1 MSKKTVRQLAEI
13 VKIPLDRLLV
23 QLKEAGLPATKPEDE
38 ISEDEKAKLLAH
50 LRQRH
55 GNTDAEN
62 SPNRVVLKRRKV
74 SELKQASVPGTATK
88 TISVEVRKEKTY
100 IKREQP
106 VVKTSVVK
114 TTPTVVEAVIE
125 KIVVVETPTV
135 EISMPAVEVSK
146 IVEVETAPIVKIAAV
161 AADKP
166 HKEHRPKKPVIVDDF
181 ELEEPEVVLE
191 AKFAVAIKD
200 DKKSKSDKP
209 AKPKEIDEARK
220 QQLEKEQRLEDSIN
234 RTAERVRANAAAKL
248 NPPAQRPRHANS
260 GTPNNNNASRTNNN
274 GNNNGNTN
282 TPRPNNG
289 NNTPRTNNNAPRPAN
304 NSAVAPS
311 ANTVTPRPANTNAP
325 ARVNAPP
332 RGTNNAPP
340 RGNNNAGVR
349 GNNNAGGGAGS
360 SANSNRGNNDSGRE
374 NNNRNKKKGKG
385 AKQPSRNVIQNDSK
399 HQFEMPVA
407 QMVYEVTVPEMI
419 SVADL
424 ANKMNVKA
432 ALAIK
437 HLMKLGI
444 MATINQTIDQDTAAI
459 LVEDMGHTPIMQ
471 SDDDFER
478 EMLAEVTEDDTHP
491 ELPRAPIVT
500 IMGHVDHGKTSLLD
514 YIRKT
519 RVAAGEAGGITQ
531 HIGAYQVKTD
541 HGSVTFLD
549 TPGHAAFTAMRA
561 RGADVTD
568 VVIIV
573 VAADDGVMPQTK
585 EAVEHARAA
594 KVPIIVALNKMDKPG
609 ANPDK
614 VMQELS
620 VLNVLAEEWGGDV
633 QFLKISAKTG
643 EGVDDLIESL
653 IVQTEILELKAPVA
667 GAASGIVI
675 ESRLD
680 RGRGAVA
687 TILVQR
693 GTLENG
699 QMVLCGHEY
708 GRVRAMF
715 NENGKAIK
723 TAGPCE
729 PVEILGLSG
738 TPNAGDEFLVVQ
750 NERVAKELA
759 KHREDRKRL
768 KRHAEQATSLEDVFN
783 RMKAGEQA
791 SLNLV
796 LKTDVQGSLEALRSS
811 LLELS
816 NDEVEV
822 KVVYGGVGGINEGD
836 VNLALAS
843 GAILMGFNVRADA
856 TSRRMIEERGVDLHY
871 YSIIYE
877 AIDEVK
883 KSISGMLAP
892 EIKEQFMGLAEVR
905 SVFKSPKLG
914 AIAGCMV
921 LDGTVKR
928 NLPIRVLRDNVV
940 VYEGVLESL
949 RHYKDDVAEVKMG
962 MECGIGVK
970 NYNDVRAG
978 DQIEVF
984 ERIEVRR
991 EL

>member
-1 MSKKTVRQLAEI
+1 MSKKTVGQLAEI

-23 QLKEAGLPATKPEDE
+23 QLKEAGVSATKAEDE
-38 ISEDEKAKLLAH
+38 ISEEEKIKLLAH
-50 LRQRH
+50 LRKRH
-55 GNTDAEN
+55 GTEAEN
-62 SPNRVVLKRRKV
+62 LPNKVVLKRRKV
-74 SELKQASVPGTATK
+74 SELTQSSTPGSATK

-100 IKREQP
+100 IKREQ
-106 VVKTSVVK
+106 VVPEITEVKITSTIEVS
-114 TTPTVVEAVIE
+114 EASVIE
-125 KIVVVETPTV
+125 TQKLVNVDETTQV
-135 EISMPAVEVSK
+135 LAVASDSAKKRV
-146 IVEVETAPIVKIAAV
+146 IVE
-161 AADKP
+161 
-166 HKEHRPKKPVIVDDF
+166 DF
-181 ELEEPEVVLE
+181 ELEELKVVSNVKSELTDLE
-191 AKFAVAIKD
+191 HSQKLQ
-200 DKKSKSDKP
+200 
-209 AKPKEIDEARK
+209 R
-220 QQLEKEQRLEDSIN
+220 EKEQRLEDSIN

-248 NPPAQRPRHANS
+248 NPPIQRPRNNNS
-260 GTPNNNNASRTNNN
+260 GAPSNTGSRPNNAARPNNNS
-274 GNNNGNTN
+274 
-282 TPRPNNG
+282 
-289 NNTPRTNNNAPRPAN
+289 PRTNAN
-304 NSAVAPS
+304 
-311 ANTVTPRPANTNAP
+311 ANTSALPNNVVVASPVANTAAARAAANANAP

-332 RGTNNAPP
+332 RGTNTPP
-340 RGNNNAGVR
+340 RGSNSVGAR
-349 GNNNAGGGAGS
+349 GNNNAGGGAGN
-360 SANSNRGNNDSGRE
+360 SANGNRNDG
-374 NNNRNKKKGKG
+374 NRNKKKGKN
-385 AKQPSRNVIQNDSK
+385 AKQPSRNVIQNDGK

-471 SDDDFER
+471 SDDDFEK
-478 EMLAEVTEDDTHP
+478 EMLAEVTEDESYP

-594 KVPIIVALNKMDKPG
+594 NVPIIVALNKMDKPG

-693 GTLENG
+693 GTLESG
-699 QMVLCGHEY
+699 QMVLCGQEY

-715 NENGKAIK
+715 NENGKTIK

-729 PVEILGLSG
+729 PVEILGLSS

-811 LLELS
+811 LIDLS
-816 NDEVEV
+816 NDEVTV

-905 SVFKSPKLG
+905 DVFKSPKLG

-921 LDGTVKR
+921 LDGVVKR
-928 NLPIRVLRDNVV
+928 NLPIRVLRENVV

-949 RHYKDDVAEVKMG
+949 RRFKDDVSEVKMG

-970 NYNDVRAG
+970 NYNDIRDG

>member
-1 MSKKTVRQLAEI
+1 MSNKTVRQLADI

-23 QLKEAGLPATKPEDE
+23 QLKEAGVNASQAEDQ
-38 ISEDEKAKLLAH
+38 ITEDEKTKLLAH
-50 LRQRH
+50 LRSRH
-55 GNTDAEN
+55 GNAAAEN
-62 SPNRVVLKRRKV
+62 LPNRVVLKRRKV
-74 SELKQASVPGTATK
+74 TELKQSSVPGSATK

-106 VVKTSVVK
+106 VVEKSPEKNTQQVEVKTAPVVENVVETSVVE
-114 TTPTVVEAVIE
+114 TTVVETKNDAP
-125 KIVVVETPTV
+125 VETKSAQS
-135 EISMPAVEVSK
+135 EKS
-146 IVEVETAPIVKIAAV
+146 
-161 AADKP
+161 
-166 HKEHRPKKPVIVDDF
+166 HKPKKPVVVEDDF
-181 ELEEPEVVLE
+181 EEEPEVVLE
-191 AKFAVAIKD
+191 AKFAVAIKE
-200 DKKSKSDKP
+200 DKKVKSDKP
-209 AKPKEIDEARK
+209 VKAKEIDEARK
-220 QQLEKEQRLEDSIN
+220 QQLEKELRVEESIR
-234 RTAERVRANAAAKL
+234 RTAEKVRANAAAKQ
-248 NPPAQRPRHANS
+248 NPPAQQQRPR
-260 GTPNNNNASRTNNN
+260 NNNNSAPAGNNTPRNNN
-274 GNNNGNTN
+274 GNNTQA
-282 TPRPNNG
+282 RPNNAAANANG
-289 NNTPRTNNNAPRPAN
+289 NVARPA
-304 NSAVAPS
+304 
-311 ANTVTPRPANTNAP
+311 ANANAP

-332 RGTNNAPP
+332 RGANNAPP
-340 RGNNNAGVR
+340 RGNSQGVR
-349 GNNNAGGGAGS
+349 GNNNAGGGAGN
-360 SANSNRGNNDSGRE
+360 SANSNRGNDGNRE
-374 NNNRNKKKGKG
+374 NTRNNGKNKKKGV
-385 AKQPSRNVIQNDSK
+385 KQPARNVIQNDGK

-407 QMVYEVTVPEMI
+407 QMVYEVTIPEMI

-432 ALAIK
+432 AMAIK

-459 LVEDMGHTPIMQ
+459 LVEEMGHTPIMQ
-471 SDDDFER
+471 SDDDFEK
-478 EMLAEVTEDDTHP
+478 EMLAEVTEDETHP

-585 EAVEHARAA
+585 EAIEHARAA
-594 KVPIIVALNKMDKPG
+594 NVPIIVAMNKMDKEG

-643 EGVDDLIESL
+643 MGVDELIEAL
-653 IVQTEILELKAPVA
+653 IVQTEILELHAPVA

-680 RGRGAVA
+680 KGRGAVA

-811 LLELS
+811 LLDLS

-822 KVVYGGVGGINEGD
+822 KVVFGGVGGINEGD
-836 VNLALAS
+836 VNLAIAS

-883 KSISGMLAP
+883 RSISGMLAP

-905 SVFKSPKLG
+905 DVFKSPKFG

-921 LDGTVKR
+921 LDGSVKR

-940 VYEGVLESL
+940 VYEGALESL
-949 RHYKDDVAEVKMG
+949 RRFKDDVAEVKMG